1 MRRHGSPE
9 EWERIRR
16 KAIARHRQGREFRE
30 IAQALDRSVRSV
42 QTWVKTRREQ
52 GLAALRSKPHPGRE
66 PKLSAVQRR
75 DLRRRLL
82 AGPRANGFATD
93 LWTGPRVRQ
102 LIQPRYGVAYPVRD
116 VPQVLGELGFTGQK
130 PPRQARQRDPAAV
143 PQWIRRD
150 GERIPK
156 RRPA

>member
-9 EWERIRR
+9 ELERIRR
-16 KAIARHRQGREFRE
+16 KAIALHRQGMEFRE

-42 QTWVKTRREQ
+42 QTWVKTWREQ
-52 GLAALRSKPHPGRE
+52 GIAALRSKPHPGRE

-102 LIQPRYGVAYPVRD
+102 LIQQRYGVAYHVRY
-116 VPQVLGELGFTGQK
+116 VPQVLGELGFTCQK
-130 PPRQARQRDPAAV
+130 PQRQARQRDPTAV
-143 PQWIRRD
+143 QQWIQRD
-150 GERIPK
+150 WERIKK
-156 RRPA
+156 RRAA